1 MSNVYDMNGK
11 KKVVMEE
18 KEDEDITYKE
28 IMKIIIE
35 NATEEG
41 CHQIFSYGGID
52 MCPSDIFK
60 SEIIDK
66 KKEEDICN
74 YESIGCTK
82 CLNNQSCISA
92 ADYGSIYCM
101 SHRKFKMPNNEIDSI
116 VEDLNEN
123 KITPNQAREKLCLP
137 KIKSAIEKENDRL
150 LELCMFALLPKRIYN
165 HELADK
171 TKEAFKNIIKKNI
184 NEDTYTIRNEIVRY
198 WDGKTKK

>member
-1 MSNVYDMNGK
+1 MKENSIEEDMK
-11 KKVVMEE
+11 IL
-18 KEDEDITYKE
+18 KEIIKGDEDITYKE

-82 CLNNQSCISA
+82 CWINAVKKI
-92 ADYGSIYCM
+92 
-101 SHRKFKMPNNEIDSI
+101 RK
-116 VEDLNEN
+116 
-123 KITPNQAREKLCLP
+123 EKKLY
-137 KIKSAIEKENDRL
+137 E
-150 LELCMFALLPKRIYN
+150 
-165 HELADK
+165 
-171 TKEAFKNIIKKNI
+171 
-184 NEDTYTIRNEIVRY
+184 
-198 WDGKTKK
+198 

>member
-52 MCPSDIFK
+52 MCPSDIFG
-60 SEIIDK
+60 SEKIDK
-66 KKEEDICN
+66 QKEEDTCN

-82 CLNNQSCISA
+82 CWTNAVNQ
-92 ADYGSIYCM
+92 
-101 SHRKFKMPNNEIDSI
+101 
-116 VEDLNEN
+116 
-123 KITPNQAREKLCLP
+123 
-137 KIKSAIEKENDRL
+137 IKRRA
-150 LELCMFALLPKRIYN
+150 
-165 HELADK
+165 
-171 TKEAFKNIIKKNI
+171 NI
-184 NEDTYTIRNEIVRY
+184 
-198 WDGKTKK
+198 

>member
-35 NATEEG
+35 
-41 CHQIFSYGGID
+41 
-52 MCPSDIFK
+52 

-82 CLNNQSCISA
+82 CWTNAVKKI
-92 ADYGSIYCM
+92 
-101 SHRKFKMPNNEIDSI
+101 RK
-116 VEDLNEN
+116 
-123 KITPNQAREKLCLP
+123 EKKLY
-137 KIKSAIEKENDRL
+137 E
-150 LELCMFALLPKRIYN
+150 
-165 HELADK
+165 
-171 TKEAFKNIIKKNI
+171 
-184 NEDTYTIRNEIVRY
+184 
-198 WDGKTKK
+198 

>member
-28 IMKIIIE
+28 IMKIRIE

-66 KKEEDICN
+66 QKEENICN

-82 CLNNQSCISA
+82 CWTNAIDNI
-92 ADYGSIYCM
+92 
-101 SHRKFKMPNNEIDSI
+101 RKGKIENGKM
-116 VEDLNEN
+116 V
-123 KITPNQAREKLCLP
+123 
-137 KIKSAIEKENDRL
+137 
-150 LELCMFALLPKRIYN
+150 
-165 HELADK
+165 
-171 TKEAFKNIIKKNI
+171 
-184 NEDTYTIRNEIVRY
+184 
-198 WDGKTKK
+198 